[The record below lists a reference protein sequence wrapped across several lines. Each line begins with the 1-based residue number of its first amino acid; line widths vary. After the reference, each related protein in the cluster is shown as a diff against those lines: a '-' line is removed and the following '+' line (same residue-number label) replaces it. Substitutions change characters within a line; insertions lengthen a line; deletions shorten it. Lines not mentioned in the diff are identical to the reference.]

1 MTLRTDA
8 LGALKAAIRAADP
21 EAFVREK
28 ARLRGSMLIIGHVK
42 LDLSHFDR
50 ILVLGGGKASLGLAV
65 GVERL
70 LGHRI
75 TDGLVNVPEY
85 LLDKARTHRVRFNA
99 ASHPIPSGQGVQGV
113 EKMLELVGRP
123 STRDLI
129 ICLISGGASAMMP
142 LPAIG
147 VGLRDK
153 QEVTRLLLTSGA
165 GIGEVNTVRRHMS
178 RVKGGR
184 LAEKLYPA
192 TILSLIVSDV
202 VGDRLEDVGSGPTAP
217 DPSTYADAR
226 KVLEKHRVW
235 RKIPKAIQDIIEKGM
250 AALVKETPKPGSEIF
265 RQVHNIVVGDNTK
278 PCAAAAETLREKGY
292 RTVVLT
298 RRLEG
303 EARQVGQ
310 VLSSILSDQNEGR
323 FSLRRPLALVAGG
336 ETIVT
341 VKGTGVG
348 GRSQELVLAAALG
361 IQGLSNV
368 VVASV
373 GTDGFDGPTD
383 AAGAVA
389 DGSTVTRALKK
400 GLDPKGFLE
409 NNDSYS
415 FFKELEDLIITGPAG
430 TNVNDITVALVG
442 LPRRTGK

>member
-1 MTLRTDA
+1 MTLRADA
-8 LGALKAAIRAADP
+8 LEALRAAIRAADP
-21 EAFVREK
+21 EAFVTEK
-28 ARLRGSMLIIGHVK
+28 ARLRGSKLIIGHVK
-42 LDLSHFDR
+42 LDLSQFDR

-70 LGHRI
+70 LSRWI

-85 LLDKARTHRVRFNA
+85 MPAKSGTRGVRFNA
-99 ASHPIPSGQGVQGV
+99 ASHPIPSRKGVQGI
-113 EKMLELVGRP
+113 EKMLELVGMP
-123 STRDLI
+123 SRRDLV
-129 ICLISGGASAMMP
+129 ICLLSGGASALMP
-142 LPAIG
+142 LPAAG
-147 VGLRDK
+147 VGIRDK
-153 QEVTRLLLTSGA
+153 QEVIRLLLASGA
-165 GIGEVNTVRRHMS
+165 GIGEVNTVRRHLS

-184 LAEKLYPA
+184 LAERLYPA

-226 KVLEKHRVW
+226 RVLEKYRVW
-235 RKIPKAIQDIIEKGM
+235 RKIPKTVQGIIEKGM
-250 AALVKETPKPGSEIF
+250 AGLVKETPKPGSEIF
-265 RQVHNIVVGDNTK
+265 RRVHNIVVGDNRK

-292 RTVVLT
+292 RTVILT

-310 VLSSILSDQNEGR
+310 VLSSILTGLNQDR
-323 FSLRRPLALVAGG
+323 FSLRHPLALVAGG
-336 ETIVT
+336 ETT
-341 VKGTGVG
+341 VALKGTGFG
-348 GRSQELVLAAALG
+348 GRNQELVLAAALG

-389 DGSTVTRALKK
+389 DGSTVRRALKK

-415 FFKELEDLIITGPAG
+415 FFKELEDLIITGPTG
-430 TNVNDITVALVG
+430 TNVNDITVALAG